1 MRNFFIGIFA
11 ACFAASPA
19 HSAGSH
25 GKRGYFKKDGT
36 YVAPSQATNPNTTKL
51 DNYSSKGNVNPYTG
65 KEGSVDPYAP
75 KKASKK
81 K

>member
-11 ACFAASPA
+11 VCLAASSA
-19 HSAGSH
+19 NSASSHS
-25 GKRGYFKKDGT
+25 KRGHFKKDGT